1 MDLKNGKKTYVTEA
15 FQSGVDSYCW
25 APDNQTLYFTGVWH
39 ATSMIHRTNLKGE
52 VEQLTEGMYDYAL

>member
-39 ATSMIHRTNLKGE
+39 AQHDSPYKP
-52 VEQLTEGMYDYAL
+52 EG